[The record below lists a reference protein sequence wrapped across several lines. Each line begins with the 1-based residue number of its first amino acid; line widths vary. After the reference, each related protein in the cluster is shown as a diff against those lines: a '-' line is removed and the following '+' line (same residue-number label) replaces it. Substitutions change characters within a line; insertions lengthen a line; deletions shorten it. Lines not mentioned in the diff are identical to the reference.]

1 MAAVATSLVNTRTVS
16 PTSDDGEE
24 RNQEEEE
31 QKSWIKS
38 MTLNISQGGT
48 MDRMG
53 VKKNGDD
60 DDDDDE
66 ADDYDDECIR
76 QGGKFV

>member
-1 MAAVATSLVNTRTVS
+1 
-16 PTSDDGEE
+16 
-24 RNQEEEE
+24 
-31 QKSWIKS
+31 

>member
-24 RNQEEEE
+24 RNQEEE
-31 QKSWIKS
+31 QKSWIKF

-60 DDDDDE
+60 DDDE